1 MDRLSTAS
9 LLALSLVLPFPVVAE
24 VSEATLKSLAAPD
37 SVETSIGTLEFRDGA
52 PTEATAA
59 AVFDAMAFSNALA
72 VYNNSFRGASAYALY
87 AAPAQIGGKANDVL
101 IFGGTLTPYE
111 GALYHTAEGE
121 AKRGAVNAFIRESG
135 EFDGVI
141 DFDAAVRDPAN
152 PLRLLPAYDSGD
164 HLHPSDAGY
173 ASMAAAVDLRLFLP
187 LRQSQDRQSQDR

>member
-1 MDRLSTAS
+1 MLRDLGVANQGISGNRVLSEGFGPN
-9 LLALSLVLPFPVVAE
+9 ALSRFDRDVLSRPGVRSVILLEGINDIGLPNLSAVLPNAG
-24 VSEATLKSLAAPD
+24 AAP
-37 SVETSIGTLEFRDGA
+37 
-52 PTEATAA
+52 
-59 AVFDAMAFSNALA
+59 
-72 VYNNSFRGASAYALY
+72 SAEGIIAGYRQLIAR
-87 AAPAQIGGKANDVL
+87 ARANDVL